1 MRRDQDGELERLIS
15 RFLDDEANAGERRE
29 LNMRVDADP
38 AARLL
43 FDEYVD
49 LDREAGR
56 ALRTAM
62 NRPLHVRVGSPAW
75 VRTWGAVALAAAA
88 GLALMFGISVPAWQ
102 GRPGDGDVNQAGFF
116 HNPSWSDVM
125 EADPA
130 RFDRPRVQHRGRE
143 RELILIPSGRPG
155 EFIVIELNRI
165 RVRTTGIQQDF

>member
-1 MRRDQDGELERLIS
+1 MRREQDGQLERLIS
-15 RFLDDEANAGERRE
+15 RFLDDEATVGERRE
-29 LNMRVDADP
+29 LNARVDADP

-43 FDEYVD
+43 FDESVD

-88 GLALMFGISVPAWQ
+88 GLALMLGISVPGWQ
-102 GRPGDGDVNQAGFF
+102 GRAGNGGANQAGFF

-125 EADPA
+125 KADPA
-130 RFDRPRVQHRGRE
+130 RFDRPRVQYRGRQ
-143 RELILIPSGRPG
+143 RELILIPSDRPG
-155 EFIVIELNRI
+155 EFMVIELNRI
-165 RVRTTGIQQDF
+165 RIRTTGIQQDF